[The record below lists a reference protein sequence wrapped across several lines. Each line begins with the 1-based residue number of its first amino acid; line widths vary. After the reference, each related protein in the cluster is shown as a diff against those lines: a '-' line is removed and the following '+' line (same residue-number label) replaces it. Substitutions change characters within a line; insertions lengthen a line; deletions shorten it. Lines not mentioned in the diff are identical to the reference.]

1 MESSPEPRGTAP
13 TALEAEVA
21 ALERMTINARAEL
34 ASVLADLA
42 QAQAQLDSLHV
53 QQLLEANEQLVIDA
67 VRSRAM
73 ADSTAQ
79 LVSELTKSS
88 ELDGLTGLPNRV
100 LLFDRFSQALTH
112 AKRRDKRL
120 ALLFLD
126 LDQFK
131 RINDTLGHKMGD
143 AVLRE
148 VGRCL
153 NACVREVDTV
163 CRLGGD
169 EFVLLL
175 TEVASAADPG
185 RVADKLVAS
194 LAQLT
199 QVDGVAMRV
208 SASIGISVF
217 PDDAADVERLVDC
230 ADQAMYR
237 AKRAGGNRYMYF
249 STHDAHAEAA
259 LPGKP
264 RNAGGGAQLLEANQ
278 NLVLSAMTASA
289 AAEQKELL
297 LAELQHA
304 STNKDEFLSVLGHE
318 LRNPLAPLVTT
329 LDVMRLRAGGYETIE
344 HATMRRHL
352 GHLMRLVGDLQDV
365 AKIAT
370 GKVDLRLAPVQ
381 IGDIALEAIAMA
393 KPLLEK
399 RQQHF
404 SFDEAPQA
412 LTCRGDPVRLEQ
424 CIANL
429 LINASKYT
437 PPGGRI
443 TLTTRQDGEH
453 AAISVKDNGRGIS
466 AEALPDVF
474 NLFFQERGGD
484 AQLRDAGLGVGLAL
498 VRSLVGLHSGS
509 VSAHSD
515 GTGLGSEFTIRL
527 PLLGADDA
535 ELMQAGSAA
544 TADSAQPM
552 RRILIVDDNYDA
564 ADSLGMLLRMY
575 GHEVWVATHPVT
587 ALQMVAT
594 ATPDLAL
601 LDIGLPGMSGYEL
614 AQHIRQQYPGLRVAM
629 VALSGYGRAVD
640 FENSRKAG
648 FDAHLVKPVQIDEL
662 ERVVRTVHFT
672 PPTQEL
678 PGGASPGNVVPV
690 NPSAAR

>member
-1 MESSPEPRGTAP
+1 MQTSPDARGTAL

-21 ALERMTINARAEL
+21 MLETKTLSARAEL
-34 ASVLADLA
+34 AHVLADLA
-42 QAQAQLDSLHV
+42 QAQAQLGSHHL

-67 VRSRAM
+67 VRSRDM
-73 ADSTAQ
+73 AESAA
-79 LVSELTKSS
+79 LRVSELTKSS

-112 AKRRDKRL
+112 AKRRDNRL

-126 LDQFK
+126 LDKFK
-131 RINDTLGHKMGD
+131 HINDSLGHKVGD
-143 AVLRE
+143 AVLRA
-148 VGRCL
+148 VGQCL
-153 NACVREVDTV
+153 NDCVREVDTV

-185 RVADKLVAS
+185 RVADKLLAS

-199 QVDGVAMRV
+199 TVNGLAVQV
-208 SASIGISVF
+208 SASIGIAVF

-237 AKRAGGNRYMYF
+237 SKRAGGNGYRFF
-249 STHDAHAEAA
+249 SLQDPHADAT
-259 LPGKP
+259 LPGKS
-264 RNAGGGAQLLEANQ
+264 RDVGGAQLLEANQ
-278 NLVLSAMTASA
+278 NLVLSAMAASA
-289 AAEQKELL
+289 VAEQQKLL
-297 LAELQHA
+297 LKDLQHA
-304 STNKDEFLSVLGHE
+304 ASNKDEFLSVLGHE

-329 LDVMRLRAGGYETIE
+329 LDVMRLRAGGYETVE

-370 GKVDLRLAPVQ
+370 GKVDLRLERVQ
-381 IGDIALEAIAMA
+381 IGDVAAEAIAMA
-393 KPLLEK
+393 RPLLEQ
-399 RQQHF
+399 RQQRF
-404 SFDEAPQA
+404 SFNEAPQS

-429 LINASKYT
+429 LINAAKYT
-437 PPGGRI
+437 PPGGTI
-443 TLTTRQDGEH
+443 LLTTRQDGEQ
-453 AAISVKDNGRGIS
+453 AVITVKDDGRGIS

-474 NLFFQERGGD
+474 NLFFQERGD

-509 VSAHSD
+509 VSVHS
-515 GTGLGSEFTIRL
+515 GGIGLGSEFTIRL
-527 PLLGADDA
+527 PLLAAEDA
-535 ELMQAGSAA
+535 QPLQAGPSAPA
-544 TADSAQPM
+544 GEAQTPP

-564 ADSLGMLLRMY
+564 ADSLSLLLRLY
-575 GHEVWVATHPVT
+575 GHEVWVATHPVA
-587 ALQMVAT
+587 ALQMVGTVA
-594 ATPDLAL
+594 PDLAL
-601 LDIGLPGMSGYEL
+601 LDIGLPGMDGYEL
-614 AQHIRQQYPGLRVAM
+614 ARRIRQQYPELRVAM

-640 FENSRKAG
+640 FENSTAAG

-672 PPTQEL
+672 PSGPAL
-678 PGGASPGNVVPV
+678 PV

>member
-1 MESSPEPRGTAP
+1 METSPEPPATAP

-21 ALERMTINARAEL
+21 ALERRTLSARAEL
-34 ASVLADLA
+34 ADVLADLA
-42 QAQAQLDSLHV
+42 QAQAQLGSNHA

-67 VRSRAM
+67 VRSRSLAES
-73 ADSTAQ
+73 AAQ
-79 LVSELTKSS
+79 RVNDLTKAS

-112 AKRRDKRL
+112 AKRRDNRL

-131 RINDTLGHKMGD
+131 QINDTLGHKIGD
-143 AVLRE
+143 AVLRA
-148 VGRCL
+148 VGQCL
-153 NACVREVDTV
+153 NDCVREVDTV

-185 RVADKLVAS
+185 RVAEKLLAS

-199 QVDGVAMRV
+199 EVDGVAVRV
-208 SASIGISVF
+208 AASIGIAVF

-237 AKRAGGNRYMYF
+237 SKRAGGNCYRFF
-249 STHDAHAEAA
+249 SIQDPHAGSG

-264 RNAGGGAQLLEANQ
+264 RDAGGAQLLEANQ
-278 NLVLSAMTASA
+278 NLVLSAMAASA

-297 LAELQHA
+297 LKDLRHA
-304 STNKDEFLSVLGHE
+304 ATNRDEFLSVLGHE

-329 LDVMRLRAGGYETIE
+329 LDVMRLRAGGYETVE
-344 HATMRRHL
+344 HSTMRRHL

-370 GKVDLRLAPVQ
+370 GKVDLRLETVQ
-381 IGDIALEAIAMA
+381 IGDIAVEAIAMA

-404 SFDEAPQA
+404 SFHEAPQP

-429 LINASKYT
+429 LINAAKYT
-437 PPGGRI
+437 PPGGSI
-443 TLTTRQDGEH
+443 SLATRRDGEQ
-453 AAISVKDNGRGIS
+453 AVISVKDNGRGIA
-466 AEALPDVF
+466 AEALPEVF

-509 VSAHSD
+509 VAVHSD
-515 GTGLGSEFTIRL
+515 GAGLGSEFTIRL
-527 PLLGADDA
+527 PLLAAD
-535 ELMQAGSAA
+535 ETEPMQAAPADAA
-544 TADSAQPM
+544 EPAQPA

-564 ADSLGMLLRMY
+564 ADSLSMLLRLY
-575 GHEVWVATHPVT
+575 GHEVWVATHPVA

-594 ATPDLAL
+594 AAPDLAL
-601 LDIGLPGMSGYEL
+601 LDIGLPGMDGYEL
-614 AQHIRQQYPGLRVAM
+614 ARRIRQQYPELRVAM
-629 VALSGYGRAVD
+629 VALSGYGRSVD
-640 FENSRKAG
+640 FENSKQAG

-672 PPTQEL
+672 PP
-678 PGGASPGNVVPV
+678 A
-690 NPSAAR
+690 

>member
-1 MESSPEPRGTAP
+1 MDTSPEPPATTVTTLTA
-13 TALEAEVA
+13 EIA
-21 ALERMTINARAEL
+21 ALERRTLGARAEL
-34 ASVLADLA
+34 ATVLADLA
-42 QAQAQLDSLHV
+42 EAQAQLGSHHV

-67 VRSRAM
+67 LRSRDKAES
-73 ADSTAQ
+73 AVQ
-79 LVSELTKSS
+79 RVNELTKSS

-112 AKRRDKRL
+112 AKRRDGRL

-126 LDQFK
+126 LDEFK
-131 RINDTLGHKMGD
+131 QINDTLGHKVGD
-143 AVLRE
+143 AVLRA
-148 VGRCL
+148 VGQCL
-153 NACVREVDTV
+153 NDCVREGDTV

-169 EFVLLL
+169 EFVMLL
-175 TEVASAADPG
+175 TEIADAAAPG
-185 RVADKLVAS
+185 LVADKLVAS

-199 QVDGVAMRV
+199 TVEGMAVRV
-208 SASIGISVF
+208 SASIGISVY
-217 PDDAADVERLVDC
+217 PDDATDVERLVDC

-237 AKRAGGNRYMYF
+237 SKRAGGNGYRFF
-249 STHDAHAEAA
+249 SLHDPQADAA
-259 LPGKP
+259 ASGRL
-264 RNAGGGAQLLEANQ
+264 RDAGGAQLREANQ
-278 NLVLSAMTASA
+278 NLVLSALAASA
-289 AAEQKELL
+289 AVEQKELL
-297 LAELQHA
+297 LADLQHA
-304 STNKDEFLSVLGHE
+304 ATNKDEFLSVLGHE

-329 LDVMRLRAGGYETIE
+329 LDVMRLRAGGYETVE
-344 HATMRRHL
+344 HSTMRRHL

-370 GKVDLRLAPVQ
+370 GKVDLRLQAVQ
-381 IGDIALEAIAMA
+381 IGDIAVEAIAMA
-393 KPLLEK
+393 KPVLEK

-404 SFDEAPQA
+404 SFHEAPQR

-429 LINASKYT
+429 LINAAKYT
-437 PPGGRI
+437 PPGGTI
-443 TLTTRQDGEH
+443 SLTTRQDGEQ
-453 AAISVKDNGRGIS
+453 AVISVKDNGRGIS

-509 VSAHSD
+509 VAVHSD

-527 PLLGADDA
+527 PLLAADDT
-535 ELMQAGSAA
+535 ELMQPAPADA
-544 TADSAQPM
+544 TAPAQPA

-564 ADSLGMLLRMY
+564 ADSLGMLLRLY
-575 GHEVWVATHPVT
+575 GHEVWVATHPVA

-594 ATPDLAL
+594 AAPDLAL

-614 AQHIRQQYPGLRVAM
+614 AQRIRQQYPDLQVAM
-629 VALSGYGRAVD
+629 VALSGYGRAID
-640 FENSRKAG
+640 FENSTAAG

-672 PPTQEL
+672 PP
-678 PGGASPGNVVPV
+678 A
-690 NPSAAR
+690 